1 MTSARSCPC
10 FPSPLRTTPSAASS
24 NAADPS
30 PTFPTRLQQVGLS
43 AKNRR
48 AASRLVWESGER
60 YTLEAF
66 RAKAAEFEPSRH
78 ATPPKN
84 PTHLQLEA
92 LFWAAC
98 TSRPFSVEYGNDM
111 PGCGFASPDRLRFQ
125 VYLQFRVQNFRH
137 RLRKKRSSNVICNSA
152 LILFPSQEGR
162 LGLLVTAP
170 GLGQY
175 ISGAILF
182 EETLYQYAVD
192 GRRIV
197 DVLAEQGIV
206 PGIKVD
212 KGPRPAGRS
221 DPESWCQGLDG
232 LALREA
238 AYYPQGARFAK
249 WRTVVSIPNGPSA
262 LAVKEAAWG
271 LARYAAISQLTAQY
285 KEWWTRSSQ
294 CTRRGKKPKKIQLG

>member
-1 MTSARSCPC
+1 MQQQLPVTETAVA
-10 FPSPLRTTPSAASS
+10 AAS
-24 NAADPS
+24 
-30 PTFPTRLQQVGLS
+30 
-43 AKNRR
+43 
-48 AASRLVWESGER
+48 
-60 YTLEAF
+60 
-66 RAKAAEFEPSRH
+66 
-78 ATPPKN
+78 
-84 PTHLQLEA
+84 
-92 LFWAAC
+92 
-98 TSRPFSVEYGNDM
+98 
-111 PGCGFASPDRLRFQ
+111 
-125 VYLQFRVQNFRH
+125 NFRH

-262 LAVKEAAWG
+262 LAEDRLVPIVEPEI
-271 LARYAAISQLTAQY
+271 LVSNL
-285 KEWWTRSSQ
+285 
-294 CTRRGKKPKKIQLG
+294 LH